1 MANWL
6 AGGSCFAPTMNGLNV
21 PIELSLAI
29 HSDAGVANDYSS
41 IIGTLAISTTFHNDG
56 IFYSGLSRSNSK
68 KFAGMLLDDVNKD
81 IKSQYKNGRNGKYMI
96 KIMQRLGVRR
106 LHQQYWKHCRIRISQ
121 T

>member
-56 IFYSGLSRSNSK
+56 IFIQDFHAQIL
-68 KFAGMLLDDVNKD
+68 
-81 IKSQYKNGRNGKYMI
+81 KSLQECCLM
-96 KIMQRLGVRR
+96 M
-106 LHQQYWKHCRIRISQ
+106 
-121 T
+121 